1 MLARTLQIGGFVG
14 VLVPGIALSL
24 DAAPGNRWEVGGE
37 WVAASDVALAQLSG
51 VGHATVAHWETA
63 LSVAVNR
70 VEIDYRPV
78 PFDFQ
83 GVARSRGETAAALQI
98 NSRRTL
104 NERWTVLA
112 GGGASK
118 GHSNYRSIWL
128 DEYFHQQYS
137 GLRSIPGFSC
147 FSRASSPPVP
157 RRARPIAW
165 AISWRTSR

>member
-1 MLARTLQIGGFVG
+1 MLTRTLQIGGFVV
-14 VLVPGIALSL
+14 VLAPGILPLL
-24 DAAPGNRWEVGGE
+24 DAAPDNRWEIGGE

-51 VGHATVAHWETA
+51 VGHATLAHWETA
-63 LSVAVNR
+63 VSVAVNR

-98 NSRRTL
+98 NGRRTL
-104 NERWTVLA
+104 NERWTLLA

-147 FSRASSPPVP
+147 FSRASSPLVP
-157 RRARPIAW
+157 RRRRPIVW
-165 AISWRTSR
+165 ATSWRTSR